1 MNGGVSMAD
10 LGKNFA
16 TLPIDQLICAPIL
29 AVAQGQAELCR
40 VYLDNL
46 FALAYK
52 KDNAGKG
59 SGEINSVKFTLNRM
73 VLGEN
78 GETAP
83 QQFEVEAP
91 LLSLVPVPALTM
103 EEANVRFTM
112 EIKEVQ
118 TDTSKSSSEA
128 STDAGFSKWG
138 FHANIKGKVTASSQN
153 TRTSDQSAKYD
164 IYARAVQQPPA
175 EGMAKLTNI
184 FASVIEPISTN
195 K

>member
-1 MNGGVSMAD
+1 MAD

-16 TLPIDQLICAPIL
+16 TLPIDQLICAPII

-52 KDNAGKG
+52 KDNAGKSG
-59 SGEINSVKFTLNRM
+59 GEINSIKFTLNRM

-83 QQFEVEAP
+83 QSFEVEAP

-103 EEANVRFTM
+103 DEATVRFTM
-112 EIKEVQ
+112 EIKEIQ
-118 TDTSKSSSEA
+118 TDTSKSSAEA
-128 STDAGFSKWG
+128 STEAGFSKWG
-138 FHANIKGKVTASSQN
+138 FHANIKGKVTASSQH

-175 EGMAKLTNI
+175 EGMAKLTSI
-184 FASVIEPISTN
+184 FASVIEPISTT

>member
-1 MNGGVSMAD
+1 MAD

-46 FALAYK
+46 FTLAYK

-91 LLSLVPVPALTM
+91 LLVSGTC
-103 EEANVRFTM
+103 TG
-112 EIKEVQ
+112 
-118 TDTSKSSSEA
+118 TDDGGSYRTVYDGNKGGTDRYKQIFIGSVDGRRIFQMGIPCQYQGKSYHVFPEYPYIRSI
-128 STDAGFSKWG
+128 GQ
-138 FHANIKGKVTASSQN
+138 I
-153 TRTSDQSAKYD
+153 
-164 IYARAVQQPPA
+164 
-175 EGMAKLTNI
+175 
-184 FASVIEPISTN
+184 
-195 K
+195 